1 MWTISRLWK
10 KYDTQRS
17 NRVLSL
23 DMRNGYKRSGRK
35 GIDLQT
41 LRDKLKTVPIKN
53 RTTHRGLAAALNI
66 PKSTL
71 QDNLKELGLKASRQY
86 LKPLLS
92 DEGKR
97 CASSVRCLG
106 IGSSSTR

>member
-1 MWTISRLWK
+1 M
-10 KYDTQRS
+10 
-17 NRVLSL
+17 LSL

-35 GIDLQT
+35 GIDLQN